1 MIQPELRAQFR
12 SLHLD
17 SKHTWDVAAGFQ
29 VLNWSTVGT
38 GDHSPEGCQMEK
50 CPRERGDSKVSER
63 SGHRQPAP
71 NCQAHWYFFF
81 LKIIRIYLFIGC
93 AACGNLGSQNRDW
106 TCALCSGVW
115 RYNHWTTEAVPRISI
130 SCSGQGRPRA
140 RQPEGGTKQPSPLV
154 SFAERTPRQWLLS
167 WSGHRSD
174 LTTGTWQ

>member
-115 RYNHWTTEAVPRISI
+115 RYNHWTTVQSHASAFPAAGRGGQGQDSQRGALNSPVPSSALQRGPLASGSFPEAVIVQI
-130 SCSGQGRPRA
+130 
-140 RQPEGGTKQPSPLV
+140 
-154 SFAERTPRQWLLS
+154 
-167 WSGHRSD
+167 
-174 LTTGTWQ
+174 